1 MRLKCKHRRRSVASG
16 ATPEHK
22 AQIVTATGFT
32 YDLQID
38 DNADFSSPIVD
49 LSGWR
54 RNYYEIE
61 HSSLGSGTRYF
72 RVRKHHDDGQLSLWS
87 ETDFETP

>member
-1 MRLKCKHRRRSVASG
+1 LKCEPRRRSVASST
-16 ATPEHK
+16 TPEHK
-22 AQIVTATGFT
+22 AQIVTATGLT

-38 DNADFSSPIVD
+38 DNVDFSSPIVD

-72 RVRKHHDDGQLSLWS
+72 RVRKHQDDGQLSIWAQ
-87 ETDFETP
+87 TDFVVP